1 MGLKTVAIILVVILA
16 GTIISG
22 CTGKPKNP
30 GGDGMPGGQEIN
42 ASNTPYL
49 KDDNPPD
56 NNTSVQQTPGTL
68 SKTPVSTPIK
78 TYIPVSS
85 TPPGMS
91 IDEIK
96 KNAVAVKYVDLSG
109 NNKYYIGK
117 IVYFR
122 AQVFEMFPDT
132 NIFLVYITKPDPS
145 RNEEFWKDQVWI
157 NNFGVKFLEE
167 SIIDVWAKVKGQ
179 KSYNSSMG
187 QVTIP
192 EVDPLYIELAVI
204 AQ

>member
-1 MGLKTVAIILVVILA
+1 MKLKTVAIILVVILA

-22 CTGKPKNP
+22 CTGTKKNP
-30 GGDGMPGGQEIN
+30 GGDGMPAGQDIN
-42 ASNTPYL
+42 ASNTPFPN
-49 KDDNPPD
+49 DDVPPV
-56 NNTSVQQTPGTL
+56 NTSVKQMPGTP
-68 SKTPVSTPIK
+68 SKTPVSTPVK
-78 TYIPVSS
+78 TYIPISS
-85 TPPGMS
+85 TTPGMS

-96 KNAVAVKYVDLSG
+96 KNAIAVKYVDLSG
-109 NNKYYIGK
+109 NNKNYIGK

-122 AQVFEMFPDT
+122 AQVFELQADT
-132 NIFLVYITKPDPS
+132 NILLVYITKPDPS
-145 RNEEFWKDQVWI
+145 KDYWSDQVWV
-157 NNFGVKFLEE
+157 NNFGIKFLEE

-179 KSYNSSMG
+179 RSYNSSMG